1 MSEEIANVDMA
12 RAWDGEEGDQW
23 TQFADEY
30 DDTNRSI
37 WARFL
42 ETDPIGRADQVLDIG
57 CGCGQSTRD
66 AARLAHE
73 GSALGVDLSSSMLAV
88 ARRRATAEGVTNVD
102 FRQADA
108 QVYAF
113 DPGAFDIAI
122 SRFGVMFFENRTA
135 AFTNIAAALRPGGR
149 LAVLAWQD
157 VRKNEWIMT
166 VRETLA
172 AGRDL
177 PMPPAGAAGPMALA
191 DQDDV
196 RSLLSGA
203 GFESVGFTSIE
214 EPVWFGADAEAAYE
228 FVGEIGIVK
237 GLSDGLDADT
247 KAAAHERLTSS
258 TSGARN
264 ARGGSVRQRRMA
276 DFGDQGVSKRREAW
290 RVSVD
295 DGGVSAANHPRG
307 ALVTPERSLRG
318 RRPRTG
324 QVMRALRTAQRC
336 RGCPSAC
343 ARRGARTRDLTPPPG
358 LAGSV
363 SRESRSAAQHHTPER
378 RY

>member
-1 MSEEIANVDMA
+1 VSEEIANADMT

-30 DDTNRSI
+30 DDTSRSI

-42 ETDPIGRADQVLDIG
+42 ETDPIGRADRVLDIG

-88 ARRRATAEGVTNVD
+88 ARRRATAEGVPNVD

-113 DPGAFDIAI
+113 DPGTFDIAI
-122 SRFGVMFFENRTA
+122 SRFGVMFFDDRTA
-135 AFTNIAAALRPGGR
+135 AFTNIASALRSGGR
-149 LAVLAWQD
+149 LAMLAWQD
-157 VRKNEWIMT
+157 IRKNEWIMT

-177 PMPPAGAAGPMALA
+177 PMPPAGAPGPMALA

-196 RSLLSGA
+196 RGLLAGA
-203 GFESVGFTSIE
+203 GFESIGFTSIE

-247 KAAAHERLTSS
+247 KAAAHEQLRAALRAHETPEGVRFG
-258 TSGARN
+258 SGA
-264 ARGGSVRQRRMA
+264 
-276 DFGDQGVSKRREAW
+276 W
-290 RVSVD
+290 LI
-295 DGGVSAANHPRG
+295 SATKA
-307 ALVTPERSLRG
+307 
-318 RRPRTG
+318 
-324 QVMRALRTAQRC
+324 
-336 RGCPSAC
+336 
-343 ARRGARTRDLTPPPG
+343 
-358 LAGSV
+358 
-363 SRESRSAAQHHTPER
+363 
-378 RY
+378 

>member
-1 MSEEIANVDMA
+1 MA

-23 TQFADEY
+23 TRFADEF
-30 DDTNRSI
+30 DNVSRSI

-88 ARRRATAEGVTNVD
+88 AQRRATAEGVPNVD

-108 QVYAF
+108 QVYPF
-113 DPGAFDIAI
+113 DPGTFDIAI
-122 SRFGVMFFENRTA
+122 SRFGVMFFDDRTA
-135 AFTNIAAALRPGGR
+135 AFTNIASALRSGGR
-149 LAVLAWQD
+149 LAMLAWQD
-157 VRKNEWIMT
+157 IRKNEWIMT

-177 PMPPAGAAGPMALA
+177 PMPPAGAPGPMALA

-196 RSLLSGA
+196 RGLLAGA
-203 GFESVGFTSIE
+203 GFEPIGFTSIE

-247 KAAAHERLTSS
+247 KAAAHEQLRAALRAHETPEGVRFG
-258 TSGARN
+258 SGA
-264 ARGGSVRQRRMA
+264 
-276 DFGDQGVSKRREAW
+276 W
-290 RVSVD
+290 LI
-295 DGGVSAANHPRG
+295 SATKA
-307 ALVTPERSLRG
+307 
-318 RRPRTG
+318 
-324 QVMRALRTAQRC
+324 
-336 RGCPSAC
+336 
-343 ARRGARTRDLTPPPG
+343 
-358 LAGSV
+358 
-363 SRESRSAAQHHTPER
+363 
-378 RY
+378 

>member
-30 DDTNRSI
+30 DDTSRSI

-42 ETDPIGRADQVLDIG
+42 QTDPIRPTDQVLDIG

-73 GSALGVDLSSSMLAV
+73 GSALGIDLSSSMLAV
-88 ARRRATAEGVTNVD
+88 ARRRAAAEGVPNVD

-113 DPGAFDIAI
+113 DPQTFDIAI
-122 SRFGVMFFENRTA
+122 SRFGVMFFENRPA

-157 VRKNEWIMT
+157 IRNNEWIMT

-177 PMPPAGAAGPMALA
+177 PMPPVGAPGPMALA
-191 DQDDV
+191 DQNDV

-203 GFESVGFTSIE
+203 GFESVRFTSID
-214 EPVWFGADAEAAYE
+214 EPVWFGADVEAKHACA
-228 FVGEIGIVK
+228 VC
-237 GLSDGLDADT
+237 
-247 KAAAHERLTSS
+247 
-258 TSGARN
+258 
-264 ARGGSVRQRRMA
+264 
-276 DFGDQGVSKRREAW
+276 
-290 RVSVD
+290 
-295 DGGVSAANHPRG
+295 
-307 ALVTPERSLRG
+307 LRG
-318 RRPRTG
+318 R
-324 QVMRALRTAQRC
+324 
-336 RGCPSAC
+336 
-343 ARRGARTRDLTPPPG
+343 
-358 LAGSV
+358 
-363 SRESRSAAQHHTPER
+363 
-378 RY
+378 

>member
-1 MSEEIANVDMA
+1 MSEQIANVDMA

-30 DDTNRSI
+30 DNTNRSI

-42 ETDPIGRADQVLDIG
+42 ETHSIRRADHVLDIG
-57 CGCGQSTRD
+57 CGCGQTTRD

-73 GSALGVDLSSSMLAV
+73 GSALGVDLSSSMLDV
-88 ARRRATAEGVTNVD
+88 ARRRASAEGVTNVD
-102 FRQADA
+102 FRHADA

-113 DPGAFDIAI
+113 DPGTFDVAI
-122 SRFGVMFFENRTA
+122 SRFGVMFFENRIA

-149 LAVLAWQD
+149 LALLAWQD

-177 PMPPAGAAGPMALA
+177 PMPTVGAPGPMGLA
-191 DQDDV
+191 DPDDV

-214 EPVWFGADAEAAYE
+214 EPVWFGADAEVAYE

-237 GLSDGLDADT
+237 GLSDGLDPDAKT
-247 KAAAHERLTSS
+247 AAHERL
-258 TSGARN
+258 
-264 ARGGSVRQRRMA
+264 MA
-276 DFGDQGVSKRREAW
+276 
-290 RVSVD
+290 
-295 DGGVSAANHPRG
+295 
-307 ALVTPERSLRG
+307 ALRAHETPEGVRFDSGTWLI
-318 RRPRTG
+318 
-324 QVMRALRTAQRC
+324 
-336 RGCPSAC
+336 SATK
-343 ARRGARTRDLTPPPG
+343 A
-358 LAGSV
+358 
-363 SRESRSAAQHHTPER
+363 
-378 RY
+378 

>member
-1 MSEEIANVDMA
+1 MSEELANVDMA

-30 DDTNRSI
+30 DNTHRSI

-42 ETDPIGRADQVLDIG
+42 ETDPIRRADQVLDIG

-88 ARRRATAEGVTNVD
+88 ARRRAAAEGVTNVD

-113 DPGAFDIAI
+113 DPGTFDIAI

-157 VRKNEWIMT
+157 VSKNEWIMT
-166 VRETLA
+166 VRDTLA

-177 PMPPAGAAGPMALA
+177 PMPAVGTPGPMALA

-237 GLSDGLDADT
+237 GLSDGLDPDA
-247 KAAAHERLTSS
+247 KAAAHERLTAALRAHE
-258 TSGARN
+258 TPEGVRFESG
-264 ARGGSVRQRRMA
+264 V
-276 DFGDQGVSKRREAW
+276 W
-290 RVSVD
+290 L
-295 DGGVSAANHPRG
+295 VSAIK
-307 ALVTPERSLRG
+307 T
-318 RRPRTG
+318 
-324 QVMRALRTAQRC
+324 
-336 RGCPSAC
+336 
-343 ARRGARTRDLTPPPG
+343 
-358 LAGSV
+358 
-363 SRESRSAAQHHTPER
+363 
-378 RY
+378 

>member
-1 MSEEIANVDMA
+1 MSEEIANADMA

-30 DDTNRSI
+30 DNTNRSI

-42 ETDPIGRADQVLDIG
+42 ETDPIGRADRVLDIG

-88 ARRRATAEGVTNVD
+88 ARRRAIAEGVLNVE

-113 DPGAFDIAI
+113 DPGTFDVAI
-122 SRFGVMFFENRTA
+122 SRFGVMFFEDRMG
-135 AFTNIAAALRPGGR
+135 AFTNIASALRSGGR
-149 LAVLAWQD
+149 LAMLAWQD

-177 PMPPAGAAGPMALA
+177 PMPPAGAPGPMALA

-196 RSLLSGA
+196 RGLLAGA
-203 GFESVGFTSIE
+203 GFEAIGFTSIE
-214 EPVWFGADAEAAYE
+214 EPVWFGADAEKAYE

-237 GLSDGLDADT
+237 GLSDGLGRDT
-247 KAAAHERLTSS
+247 KAAAHEQLR
-258 TSGARN
+258 
-264 ARGGSVRQRRMA
+264 
-276 DFGDQGVSKRREAW
+276 
-290 RVSVD
+290 
-295 DGGVSAANHPRG
+295 AALRAHE
-307 ALVTPERSLRG
+307 TPEGVRFGSGVWLI
-318 RRPRTG
+318 
-324 QVMRALRTAQRC
+324 
-336 RGCPSAC
+336 SA
-343 ARRGARTRDLTPPPG
+343 TKT
-358 LAGSV
+358 
-363 SRESRSAAQHHTPER
+363 
-378 RY
+378 

>member
-1 MSEEIANVDMA
+1 MTGEIANVDMA
-12 RAWDGEEGDQW
+12 RAWDGEEGEQW

-30 DDTNRSI
+30 DNTSRSI

-42 ETDPIGRADQVLDIG
+42 GTSPIGRADQVLDIG

-88 ARRRATAEGVTNVD
+88 ARRRAAAEGVPNVD

-113 DPGAFDIAI
+113 DPGTFDVAI
-122 SRFGVMFFENRTA
+122 SRFGVMFFEDRTA
-135 AFTNIAAALRPGGR
+135 AFANIASALRSGGR
-149 LAVLAWQD
+149 LAMLAWQD
-157 VRKNEWIMT
+157 ISKNEWLMT

-177 PMPPAGAAGPMALA
+177 PMPPRGAPGPMALA

-196 RSLLSGA
+196 RGLLAGA
-203 GFESVGFTSIE
+203 GFESIGFRSIE

-237 GLSDGLDADT
+237 GLSDGLDPDT
-247 KAAAHERLTSS
+247 KAAAHE
-258 TSGARN
+258 
-264 ARGGSVRQRRMA
+264 
-276 DFGDQGVSKRREAW
+276 E
-290 RVSVD
+290 
-295 DGGVSAANHPRG
+295 
-307 ALVTPERSLRG
+307 LRA
-318 RRPRTG
+318 
-324 QVMRALRTAQRC
+324 ALRTH
-336 RGCPSAC
+336 
-343 ARRGARTRDLTPPPG
+343 
-358 LAGSV
+358 
-363 SRESRSAAQHHTPER
+363 ETPEGVR
-378 RY
+378 FGSCVWLISATKA

>member
-1 MSEEIANVDMA
+1 MSEEVANVDMA

-23 TQFADEY
+23 TRFADEY

-42 ETDPIGRADQVLDIG
+42 ETDPIRRADRVLDIG

-102 FRQADA
+102 FRRADA

-113 DPGAFDIAI
+113 DPESFDVAI
-122 SRFGVMFFENRTA
+122 SRFGVMFFEDRTT
-135 AFTNIAAALRPGGR
+135 AFLNIAAALRPGGR

-177 PMPPAGAAGPMALA
+177 PMPPVGTPGPMALA

-196 RSLLSGA
+196 RSLLSDT

-214 EPVWFGADAEAAYE
+214 EPVWLGADAEAAYG
-228 FVGEIGIVK
+228 FVSEIGIVK
-237 GLSDGLDADT
+237 GLSDDLEPDAR
-247 KAAAHERLTSS
+247 AAGHERLMT
-258 TSGARN
+258 
-264 ARGGSVRQRRMA
+264 
-276 DFGDQGVSKRREAW
+276 
-290 RVSVD
+290 
-295 DGGVSAANHPRG
+295 
-307 ALVTPERSLRG
+307 ALRAHETPEGVRFDSGVWLI
-318 RRPRTG
+318 
-324 QVMRALRTAQRC
+324 
-336 RGCPSAC
+336 SAIK
-343 ARRGARTRDLTPPPG
+343 P
-358 LAGSV
+358 
-363 SRESRSAAQHHTPER
+363 
-378 RY
+378 

>member
-1 MSEEIANVDMA
+1 MSEQIANVDMA

-30 DDTNRSI
+30 DYTNRSI

-42 ETDPIGRADQVLDIG
+42 ETHSIRRADQVLDIG
-57 CGCGQSTRD
+57 CGCGQTTRD

-73 GSALGVDLSSSMLAV
+73 GSALGVDLSSSMLDV
-88 ARRRATAEGVTNVD
+88 ARRRASAEGVTNVD
-102 FRQADA
+102 FRHADA

-113 DPGAFDIAI
+113 DPGTFDVAI
-122 SRFGVMFFENRTA
+122 SRFGVMFFENRIA

-149 LAVLAWQD
+149 LALLAWQD

-177 PMPPAGAAGPMALA
+177 PMPTVGAPGPMGLA
-191 DQDDV
+191 DPDDV

-214 EPVWFGADAEAAYE
+214 EPVWFGADAEVAYE

-237 GLSDGLDADT
+237 GLSDGLDPDAKT
-247 KAAAHERLTSS
+247 AAHERL
-258 TSGARN
+258 
-264 ARGGSVRQRRMA
+264 MA
-276 DFGDQGVSKRREAW
+276 
-290 RVSVD
+290 
-295 DGGVSAANHPRG
+295 
-307 ALVTPERSLRG
+307 ALRAHETPEGVRFDSGTWLI
-318 RRPRTG
+318 
-324 QVMRALRTAQRC
+324 
-336 RGCPSAC
+336 SATK
-343 ARRGARTRDLTPPPG
+343 A
-358 LAGSV
+358 
-363 SRESRSAAQHHTPER
+363 
-378 RY
+378 